1 MASAIDSSPSALSDI
16 SDKLQSSIVEA
27 TPDVLPTDI
36 EPDEY
41 PLDTE
46 AKFTTSM
53 KGATMFEEYD
63 CITANYPLNNI
74 KPGKGGVGA
83 NPVCVGMYLFGWP
96 YLLCPPGRRV
106 CLFA

>member
-1 MASAIDSSPSALSDI
+1 M
-16 SDKLQSSIVEA
+16 SIVEA

-53 KGATMFEEYD
+53 KGATMFEENY
-63 CITANYPLNNI
+63 CITANYPLNKI
-74 KPGKGGVGA
+74 KPSKGGVEPILRA
-83 NPVCVGMYLFGWP
+83 
-96 YLLCPPGRRV
+96 RV
-106 CLFA
+106 CTFLAGLAYYVL